1 YSMTTLRPSTHPN
14 SRSRCMKGVIHGLV
28 VEGVAAPRSP
38 IVGSFAARCARAASG
53 HATTAP
59 PSSVMTSRRLTRS
72 PRRRRL
78 AARERHLEAERLRRF
93 QIDHQLE
100 LGRLQDRQVGG
111 LFALENPPDVIASV
125 AIGIRKIRSVAHQ
138 AADGGVLAS
147 RINSRDGK
155 AGRQCNGL
163 FASIPKENGRGE
175 PHPRGMLLD
184 EGDRRAQGLPQNTM
198 SATVLKTT
206 RPARPAPSFT
216 HFVSM

>member
-1 YSMTTLRPSTHPN
+1 MTTLRPSTHPN

-28 VEGVAAPRSP
+28 VEGVAA
-38 IVGSFAARCARAASG
+38 
-53 HATTAP
+53 

-147 RINSRDGK
+147 RINSRDGM
-155 AGRQCNGL
+155 AGRQCNDL
-163 FASIPKENGRGE
+163 LPSIQKENVGVDHQRL
-175 PHPRGMLLD
+175 GMLLN
-184 EGDRRAQGLPQNTM
+184 EGDRRAQWLPQNTM
-198 SATVLKTT
+198 SATVLKTP